1 MGRLTGR
8 SWTVWRITGT
18 AAVIGLLAACGVS
31 SGDAGVR
38 TQSPASQ
45 AIARQAACQPQV
57 LFLPTRTPTEASTA
71 GAMNDDG
78 WVAGWIGEP
87 GRVGRAVLWR
97 DNEPPLNLGVRGW
110 PRDINEDGD
119 IAIQRFRESVA
130 FLWSKGTLRRLR
142 GTRSRPNVFVNALND
157 HGVVVGTV
165 FGRETFN
172 ARAAIWRNGRVRLLR
187 HPADAQPFVYSGVD
201 INNSGLV
208 IGQDGR
214 YPGNHLWWRTG
225 GRGGALSTRGSPR
238 AHAIHVD
245 DRGRIVGF
253 VAPRGKGD
261 PVGPIIK
268 WRSVHS
274 DPKKFLNRRANEV
287 NALHPDKGYLVGQQ
301 ERRAFLAHLGGDRTT
316 LLPDPPATGEGFAV
330 NSSVAHGVA
339 TGHSPYAPNG
349 GVTVAGTVSYTS
361 DDGGGNRAVLWTCAE
376 SHR

>member
-1 MGRLTGR
+1 MGRLAGR

-18 AAVIGLLAACGVS
+18 AAVTGLLAACGVS

-45 AIARQAACQPQV
+45 TTATQAACPPLV
-57 LFLPTRTPTEASTA
+57 LFLPTRTTTEVSTA
-71 GAMNDDG
+71 GAINDDG
-78 WVAGWIGEP
+78 WVVGESAGK
-87 GRVGRAVLWR
+87 AVLWR

-119 IAIQRFRESVA
+119 IAIQSYEEPVA

-142 GTRSRPNVFVNALND
+142 GTPSRPNVFVNALND
-157 HGVVVGTV
+157 RGVVVGTV

-172 ARAAIWRNGRVRLLR
+172 ARAAIWRKGRVRLLR

-208 IGQDGR
+208 IGQDDR
-214 YPGNHLWWRTG
+214 YPGNHLWWRNG

-245 DRGRIVGF
+245 DRGRVVGF
-253 VAPRGKGD
+253 VAPRGKDD

-268 WRSVHS
+268 WRSVHA
-274 DPKKFLNRRANEV
+274 DPKKFLNRADGV

-301 ERRAFLAHLGGDRTT
+301 ERRAFLAHLGDDRTT

-330 NSSVAHGVA
+330 NFSVAHGVA
-339 TGHSPYAPNG
+339 TGLSPYAPNG
-349 GVTVAGTVSYTS
+349 GVTVAGAASYYTS
-361 DDGGGNRAVLWTCAE
+361 DGGGGHRAVLWTCAQ
-376 SHR
+376 SYR

>member
-1 MGRLTGR
+1 MT
-8 SWTVWRITGT
+8 
-18 AAVIGLLAACGVS
+18 
-31 SGDAGVR
+31 
-38 TQSPASQ
+38 
-45 AIARQAACQPQV
+45 
-57 LFLPTRTPTEASTA
+57 TA
-71 GAMNDDG
+71 GSSLRLS
-78 WVAGWIGEP
+78 AGK
-87 GRVGRAVLWR
+87 AVLWR

-119 IAIQRFRESVA
+119 IAIQRYDGSAA

-245 DRGRIVGF
+245 DRDVSSASLHREVRATRWGQSSSGVTFTPTRRSSSIVGRTKSSPYTLTR
-253 VAPRGKGD
+253 VTWSASRT
-261 PVGPIIK
+261 
-268 WRSVHS
+268 
-274 DPKKFLNRRANEV
+274 
-287 NALHPDKGYLVGQQ
+287 
-301 ERRAFLAHLGGDRTT
+301 RRAFLAHLGDDRTT

-330 NSSVAHGVA
+330 NFSVASGVA

-361 DDGGGNRAVLWTCAE
+361 DDGGGSRAVLWTCAQKLPLTPSNNGRPSPIPALPLGRAPSRPALRPLIGMSE
-376 SHR
+376 RIAADIRTSSGVATCGAA